1 MKLTLREKE
10 KLLIVVAAEVS
21 RRRKN
26 KGLKL
31 NYPEAIALITD
42 ELMEGAREGKS
53 VEELMSFGRTILT
66 RDDVMEGVPE
76 MIETV
81 QVEATF
87 PDGTK
92 LVSVK
97 DPIE

>member
-10 KLLIVVAAEVS
+10 KLLIVVAAEVD

>member
-10 KLLIVVAAEVS
+10 KLLIVVAAEVA

-42 ELMEGAREGKS
+42 ELMEGLEREK
-53 VEELMSFGRTILT
+53 VL
-66 RDDVMEGVPE
+66 
-76 MIETV
+76 
-81 QVEATF
+81 
-87 PDGTK
+87 K
-92 LVSVK
+92 N
-97 DPIE
+97 

>member
-10 KLLIVVAAEVS
+10 KLLIVVAAEVA

-66 RDDVMEGVPE
+66 RDDVMEGVSE

>member
-10 KLLIVVAAEVS
+10 QLLIVVAAEVA

-87 PDGTK
+87 LDGTK